1 LRDTKWNLHASFYFP
16 EAKKPDDIYRIIEN
30 KLYEAYPSSY
40 KKRVNMKNK
49 KVIDFG
55 HFSIMITDDS
65 DVEVNGFPVTF
76 SFQQMNVTLYNAEKY
91 LSELRSLFHTF
102 EVQLSPIRTS
112 YAMDIYYPTKQNPFF
127 GLMIQR
133 LGVDNVKQFE
143 CVFPINALFIEKN
156 QSADNIDR
164 EVLRVFKEKISINH
178 RSFDSL
184 EKVALKALMLR

>member
-1 LRDTKWNLHASFYFP
+1 
-16 EAKKPDDIYRIIEN
+16 
-30 KLYEAYPSSY
+30 
-40 KKRVNMKNK
+40 
-49 KVIDFG
+49 
-55 HFSIMITDDS
+55 
-65 DVEVNGFPVTF
+65 
-76 SFQQMNVTLYNAEKY
+76 
-91 LSELRSLFHTF
+91 
-102 EVQLSPIRTS
+102 
-112 YAMDIYYPTKQNPFF
+112 MDIYYPTKQNPFF